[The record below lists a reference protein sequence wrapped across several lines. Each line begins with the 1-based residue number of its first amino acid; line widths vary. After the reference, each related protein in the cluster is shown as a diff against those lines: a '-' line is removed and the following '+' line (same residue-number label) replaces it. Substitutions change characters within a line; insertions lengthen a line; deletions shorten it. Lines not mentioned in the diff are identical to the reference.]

1 MTLRAHVSA
10 ALILLALASAAHARV
25 KVYKAGPIAVAE
37 FKKAKCTLKKGRFV
51 LTATAIGNHADM
63 HLQIKD
69 WKGYGS
75 HYVFRYGQI
84 HPGSAYLQID
94 ADDNSPYG
102 NAFPPP
108 TSPVPLHI
116 AGAVAFRHHGAIVAL
131 TMALVNSDYSASR
144 LVKGTMPCARG

>member
-10 ALILLALASAAHARV
+10 ALILLAVPSAAHANV

-37 FKKAKCTLKKGRFV
+37 FKKAKCTLKKGRFA

-63 HLQIKD
+63 RLQIKN
-69 WKGYGS
+69 WKGYGA

-84 HPGSAYLQID
+84 HPGSAHLQID

-102 NAFPPP
+102 TAFPPP
-108 TSPVPLHI
+108 SPVQLHI
-116 AGAVAFRHHGAIVAL
+116 AGAVAFRHHGAIVSL
-131 TMALVNSDYSASR
+131 TIALVNSDYSASR